1 MCVQIVQ
8 NKVDELCLIIIYK
21 EYNTD
26 HVQTQDV

>member
-1 MCVQIVQ
+1 MCVQIVR
-8 NKVDELCLIIIYK
+8 NKDDELCLIIIYK